1 MSQVINPYLQ
11 YANLNVGEPPVQEQ
25 NWTGG
30 LAHIL
35 NAGIKTAANNKV
47 ARLAKKV
54 KAPLQIPQQMI
65 ATTSNASYLTNQLQ
79 KSKNK
84 KYQLVQIKI

>member
-11 YANLNVGEPPVQEQ
+11 YANLNVGEPPVQKQ

-35 NAGIKTAANNKV
+35 NAGIKVAANNKA
-47 ARLAKKV
+47 ARLAKRV
-54 KAPLQIPQQMI
+54 KAPL
-65 ATTSNASYLTNQLQ
+65 
-79 KSKNK
+79 
-84 KYQLVQIKI
+84 

>member
-47 ARLAKKV
+47 ARLAKRV
-54 KAPLQIPQQMI
+54 KAPL
-65 ATTSNASYLTNQLQ
+65 
-79 KSKNK
+79 
-84 KYQLVQIKI
+84 

>member
-1 MSQVINPYLQ
+1 
-11 YANLNVGEPPVQEQ
+11 VGEPPVQDQ

-54 KAPLQIPQQMI
+54 KAPL
-65 ATTSNASYLTNQLQ
+65 
-79 KSKNK
+79 
-84 KYQLVQIKI
+84 